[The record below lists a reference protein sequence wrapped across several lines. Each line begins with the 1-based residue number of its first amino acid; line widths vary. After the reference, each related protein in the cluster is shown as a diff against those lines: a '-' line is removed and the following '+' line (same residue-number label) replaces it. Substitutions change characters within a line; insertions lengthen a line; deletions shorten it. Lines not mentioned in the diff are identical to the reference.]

1 MKISAEQTN
10 ILKLAIQYINK
21 LDSMGVDVSMSSF
34 CYMNAQS
41 ISPGHLKLK
50 NLQHHRKFS
59 FKYFFIIFKHLF
71 SIATLYNFKTIKK
84 NNSQLKNDY
93 EKLIVSWGQKKD
105 FNEEGSFLDRK
116 FKISSKENKNILWFL
131 NYMDDEI
138 PAKFDENVIIF
149 YRDKKKFKYNFIYFL
164 KIIFISIFKNR
175 RSLFKVLHELSLQSQ
190 YAREVSEIIN
200 KIVLSNKFRSVI
212 MPYESQPF
220 QNKVFQEIKK
230 NNKSIKTIGY
240 NAVTQAFPSHN
251 IYRSGAPDT
260 LFVHGLSE
268 INHLEKKLGWPKEK
282 LKLIPSLNFKQEE
295 ESFFQ
300 SKIFLPFSI
309 MSESILITEFE
320 NFLKNQKKE
329 SLNLFEI
336 RNHPYMSK
344 SKRHIKFIKSIK
356 NIINK
361 NSDKFSANSK
371 NFTSIFFCETYAVIE
386 ALERGAEVIH
396 ICSDPI
402 FQSYTKEFWPSINVT
417 QISKYVFAYNL
428 NKIGECIQLGR
439 SEDVFN
445 KYL

>member
-1 MKISAEQTN
+1 
-10 ILKLAIQYINK
+10 
-21 LDSMGVDVSMSSF
+21 
-34 CYMNAQS
+34 
-41 ISPGHLKLK
+41 
-50 NLQHHRKFS
+50 
-59 FKYFFIIFKHLF
+59 
-71 SIATLYNFKTIKK
+71 
-84 NNSQLKNDY
+84 
-93 EKLIVSWGQKKD
+93 
-105 FNEEGSFLDRK
+105 
-116 FKISSKENKNILWFL
+116 
-131 NYMDDEI
+131 
-138 PAKFDENVIIF
+138 
-149 YRDKKKFKYNFIYFL
+149 
-164 KIIFISIFKNR
+164 
-175 RSLFKVLHELSLQSQ
+175 
-190 YAREVSEIIN
+190 
-200 KIVLSNKFRSVI
+200 
-212 MPYESQPF
+212 
-220 QNKVFQEIKK
+220 
-230 NNKSIKTIGY
+230 
-240 NAVTQAFPSHN
+240 
-251 IYRSGAPDT
+251 
-260 LFVHGLSE
+260 
-268 INHLEKKLGWPKEK
+268 
-282 LKLIPSLNFKQEE
+282 
-295 ESFFQ
+295 
-300 SKIFLPFSI
+300 

-371 NFTSIFFCETYAVIE
+371 NFTSVFFCETYAVIE